1 MGDILIELS
10 QNIKLPLK
18 NYQVA
23 YERHIQPFFPDAHL
37 TPHFHS
43 TTDLDSLRDF
53 HHASDPSL
61 LRIGPDFRG
70 GSWHWVGPGVEVRM
84 SALHVPLESKKK
96 NLSYNLII
104 WFLG

>member
-10 QNIKLPLK
+10 RNIKLPLK

-23 YERHIQPFFPDAHL
+23 YERHSQPFCSDAYL
-37 TPHFHS
+37 TPNFYS
-43 TTDLDSLRDF
+43 TTDLDSLPDF

-61 LRIGPDFRG
+61 LRIIPDFRG
-70 GSWHWVGPGVEVRM
+70 ESWHCVGLGVEVRM
-84 SALHVPLESKKK
+84 SALHGLLECKKK
-96 NLSYNLII
+96 LSYNLMI